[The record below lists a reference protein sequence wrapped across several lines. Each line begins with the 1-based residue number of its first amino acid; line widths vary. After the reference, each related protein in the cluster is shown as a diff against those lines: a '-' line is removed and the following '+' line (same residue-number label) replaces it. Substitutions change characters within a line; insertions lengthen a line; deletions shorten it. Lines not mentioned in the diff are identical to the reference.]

1 MAAFGVFVLILIV
14 VEILVLCK
22 CSRSYKID
30 ACLQFV
36 AILLNLL
43 IFQITFSNFSGLRE
57 VFFNKYSERVKK
69 ALWIVL
75 SNLFLAPVV
84 TQAICFLQE
93 KNNIGLNIH
102 LPKIVTGSYR
112 TNFFISILAYTISIV
127 LSVHYLKDKSNISL
141 NVIAPVMVL
150 ISIITD
156 QVYFISKFKYFLSHS
171 QNEQHLE
178 TKTDYAVQVFLIL
191 ISIFLGQISN
201 IQIMEMACA
210 SEGISIQM
218 LFEMVQILL
227 FVMLAAVRVMSTLL
241 SAQLVRPQHID
252 DSKTELQTK
261 IDS

>member
-1 MAAFGVFVLILIV
+1 MWSANSFFKKIFYALHIIFSVCMVGINIFMFWKNFGGSNDISYLSIIKMAAFGVFVLILIV

-156 QVYFISKFKYFLSHS
+156 QV
-171 QNEQHLE
+171 
-178 TKTDYAVQVFLIL
+178 
-191 ISIFLGQISN
+191 
-201 IQIMEMACA
+201 
-210 SEGISIQM
+210 
-218 LFEMVQILL
+218 
-227 FVMLAAVRVMSTLL
+227 
-241 SAQLVRPQHID
+241 
-252 DSKTELQTK
+252 
-261 IDS
+261 